1 MAKFTN
7 RKQLITASDEEIE
20 VFFSETVFEGI
31 YSNEI
36 KSGRTDFYK
45 GSISNI
51 RLEGRPTNLLREVLN
66 VPISSKAIPEGPCS
80 FKCRM
85 NIEAFRNEPPK
96 YSVNLIG
103 GSLRSIPAL
112 SNSVINISK
121 DESTEKDLFE
131 MWGVDNCD
139 FIGYYHYDEKD
150 KVYVVDDM
158 RKPNFDHIPY
168 YPGDKEKKPIKIK
181 FPKGIKFLKE
191 NEYYLFT
198 WKLSH
203 LNRYNPYEII
213 VDFDARVKDIIPKF
227 FIDTL
232 FDDRHND
239 KSKNFGS
246 ATNFLDTLSKQL
258 SAKESTFVYELL
270 QNANDYPVE
279 GQMVDVEFHI
289 TDNYLLFMHT
299 GAKFNV
305 RNISGICG
313 INEKEKTANKKTIG
327 YKGIGFKTVFLK
339 NHYVYIKTGKYSFR
353 FDEGETPEK
362 KVGGKIR
369 RIGAPFQILPIWT
382 SKKEVSPEVLQVFD
396 DADSRF
402 NVKIALRPEDRNTLH
417 KGKDC
422 YEILFREVFSDSNI
436 ILFIPNINSVRVII
450 NGQEERVCY
459 RNNEEW
465 IVNDYEQAVDPNLQL
480 LVNKTID
487 KGNSKIPEKY
497 KDFDYTKVSFACKH
511 KGAVIEPI
519 EKATLYCYLP
529 TSTSWGL
536 PFLMNTDMIPKG
548 DRDRI
553 EKDVQLVGEDGINFN
568 AELAAIAGNKLFKWI
583 EDLLKSK
590 NYQLGSVFSLVPDF
604 RKCKR
609 EHDTYDDYIG
619 RFEEEFDK
627 CVEEGNIV
635 PVSHGIANV
644 NRVIYD
650 TTGLSTSGIMTDE
663 EFCVFIDHNDSYLPL
678 PILRKD
684 KYFISFLKRY
694 ADDNQK
700 FDKEDLPKLI
710 SNSSFKE
717 WLKVQDNNDKFLKFL
732 LDNDYLSDLLEEEIF
747 LNANGNLYPA
757 SELFD
762 DIDKYLVDLQSF
774 VGYLNYLSPKTREF
788 FKDNEEWDETTKDA
802 FAKFNC
808 DDFVDDTLLSDE
820 NIDDTKETLRN
831 EEVSK
836 HFFKFL
842 SENVG
847 FVEKYLDL
855 PFFNDNHDIIDDFNN
870 KFIFFSD
877 EEGHKV
883 CSSKWLENF
892 DLAFL
897 SDDYTDKTKNY
908 FCEHFG
914 VKKFSN
920 DIIIND
926 IILSDD
932 YREKVLEAINNDLEI
947 SYDFVSYCYENNE
960 LFESNSLSGYSLKVF
975 DGDGDEQWYYN
986 DNDVYFQSP
995 NYDFYSAKKWINYDW
1010 LTALDEAYFEDCYS
1024 KDELK
1029 QFLNKAFGIEEL
1041 TDKNF
1046 YQNIVKAH
1054 LEDILNNITGGSDG
1068 DGQKN
1073 IDFIRYLDDNYKLIF
1088 TEEKDGDIFTGLKL
1102 VTTDVADIALDADY
1116 LYIYDEELKGI
1127 IDNDWFPNDIVH
1139 LCHKD
1144 YGDSKAIAALGVKKY
1159 NFGEFYDDVI
1169 VEELEAINDS
1179 ITTKDESI
1187 SFHSF
1192 IIDHLG
1198 SLTDD
1203 QKGKMV
1209 NAKLYLY
1216 GNDDPSETS
1225 SGHKILS
1232 AKAKELC
1239 DKGLV
1244 EFSDLDI
1251 IDPDYKTEAKTQYWE
1266 TTLGNTKFTVNN
1278 FFSWLKDNTDVFCDT
1293 LQDVKLNLEFWRWLK
1308 DNVSEKSLEDLP
1320 LLPILLKNGTIDD
1333 SSMTVYFS
1341 DEYLDRTGIEASVKH
1356 FDKDASFLSPKYIQ
1370 EGDDVKEWKE
1380 FWIKMGIKHKIVD
1393 ILTGSIIPNLSEI
1406 EDDGLP
1412 RLIATNREELEKY
1425 YENDLISHLSALKV
1439 KAHDEDFYTLNDA
1452 IYVDCE
1458 KEEPFPYIELP
1469 NQITFDSADE
1479 RRLIKDII
1487 NNIGGKCV
1495 ITLSEWQ
1502 QKKLDSYLSMQDEE
1516 NESIKEIH
1524 YKFINDLSA
1533 LRNEGLDKLKDLEKI
1548 EKIKLYNRDDQ
1559 LVDAADLTMGSV
1571 YKPYF
1576 DFEFCGIT
1584 KLDYV
1589 SDTYRTECSEYVGRL
1604 FRKLNV
1610 HHDFQEDDDRFD
1622 DLSFLCDR
1630 KCALYFWEEYLQKK
1644 EASITRI
1651 KRLIKDKKFDNL
1663 ACIPT
1668 KDLMKYPTELYY
1680 GSEVNRYVKAVEDWD
1695 NKVPAI
1701 KDIKLSEDSFLFDD
1715 LPFKKSLVFL
1725 DALYALIKISDQDR
1739 RSKLLKWMLE
1749 EYDSS
1754 YDDKIQEYREDEH
1767 AFWYNN
1773 NNANKQIKLLYA
1785 LDYCDKTMEQY
1796 FGANN
1801 RIINRAYFPSG
1812 DSFKKACDMLCIK
1825 TITADDLE
1833 MEPVGDIIY
1842 TARNTIHKLYALVV
1856 AGMIDENNW
1865 KTLYDGYCEK
1875 LAIMVLHK
1883 CESILI
1889 TYKED
1894 KDINQSLKKFY
1905 HRDGENDFYFVS
1917 DLDGKR
1923 VYQSFV
1929 EEFMKFLNIK
1939 SDSIAE
1945 EMVEDIMD
1953 SQDNALEIIKEKNSL
1968 MLDED
1973 FKDEL
1978 EKLIPGIKRELYGRE
1993 VEREDEN
2000 TSTYIPTFT
2009 TIQQHE
2015 ESGAEKDKNPDEAT
2029 PTQGTTGISSNGQ
2042 PTTNPPTPSINEGV
2056 RPAPS
2061 GTTSRSQSQNENSG
2075 GSSGEPHVTPR
2086 PTERTRGFTQSQ
2098 GGKYRPYS
2106 DLGGW
2111 NDRDRG
2117 HVPLPPKPFSPED
2130 VSQFGSHGKTRSLP
2144 VLEPTTS
2151 EISEINSLLGE
2162 DLTPEQVA
2170 DQNYLAQLRL
2180 YNNLV
2185 HKGYQPDESKS
2196 DFIRNASLKNE
2207 HTLSGGNKYIHK
2219 CSAAGGIM
2227 YLSPSIWNKI
2237 ADDRCVVC
2245 VYLGAKANDFMYF
2258 NSLEEILDWIGEDD
2272 IVIKLTGDE
2281 KADVVETLYS
2291 GVLNGV
2297 KGTAYTLIRINSNE
2311 KYNSVFAPLKNDD
2324 IEDTKEDENEYK

>member
-1 MAKFTN
+1 MVNT
-7 RKQLITASDEEIE
+7 QLTASSDG
-20 VFFSETVFEGI
+20 T
-31 YSNEI
+31 
-36 KSGRTDFYK
+36 
-45 GSISNI
+45 
-51 RLEGRPTNLLREVLN
+51 
-66 VPISSKAIPEGPCS
+66 
-80 FKCRM
+80 
-85 NIEAFRNEPPK
+85 
-96 YSVNLIG
+96 
-103 GSLRSIPAL
+103 
-112 SNSVINISK
+112 
-121 DESTEKDLFE
+121 
-131 MWGVDNCD
+131 
-139 FIGYYHYDEKD
+139 FI
-150 KVYVVDDM
+150 
-158 RKPNFDHIPY
+158 
-168 YPGDKEKKPIKIK
+168 
-181 FPKGIKFLKE
+181 
-191 NEYYLFT
+191 
-198 WKLSH
+198 
-203 LNRYNPYEII
+203 
-213 VDFDARVKDIIPKF
+213 
-227 FIDTL
+227 
-232 FDDRHND
+232 
-239 KSKNFGS
+239 
-246 ATNFLDTLSKQL
+246 
-258 SAKESTFVYELL
+258 YELL
-270 QNANDYPVE
+270 QNANDYPVVVDNHV
-279 GQMVDVEFHI
+279 QLVDVEFHI
-289 TDNYLLFMHT
+289 TDHYLIYRHT
-299 GAKFNV
+299 GRYFSP
-305 RNISGICG
+305 RNIAAISKMSDG
-313 INEKEKTANKKTIG
+313 EKKKEKNAIG
-327 YKGIGFKTVFLK
+327 YKGIGFKTVFSE
-339 NHYVYIKTGKYSFR
+339 NQYVYLESGEYTLR
-353 FDEGETPEK
+353 FDESITRKGLGSSKFPW
-362 KVGGKIR
+362 
-369 RIGAPFQILPIWT
+369 QLMPIWT
-382 SKKEVSPEVLQVFD
+382 TKKEVAQEVINAMQNAQDFRVQMAIRPD
-396 DADSRF
+396 DASKLRDGEKSYEFIF
-402 NVKIALRPEDRNTLH
+402 NDIF
-417 KGKDC
+417 KD
-422 YEILFREVFSDSNI
+422 EKD
-436 ILFIPNINSVRVII
+436 ILFIPNIKSVKVFYDGDEQICRIKDPEKWVLTEKPLVYKFTEDEVEENNREVIS
-450 NGQEERVCY
+450 
-459 RNNEEW
+459 
-465 IVNDYEQAVDPNLQL
+465 
-480 LVNKTID
+480 NKR
-487 KGNSKIPEKY
+487 IPEKY
-497 KDFDYTKVSFACKH
+497 KDFEDTRVSFACQREGK
-511 KGAVIEPI
+511 KILPV
-519 EKATLYCYLP
+519 EKARIYCYLP
-529 TSTSWGL
+529 TQVSLGL
-536 PFLMNTDMIPKG
+536 PFLMNTDMIPTG
-548 DRDRI
+548 PRDDF
-553 EKDVQLVGEDGINFN
+553 EKKIKFN
-568 AELAAIAGNKLFKWI
+568 HKIMKIAGGKLAEWI
-583 EDLLKSK
+583 SSLLHSGEYDLC
-590 NYQLGSVFSLVPDF
+590 SVFTIVPSFEKVENYEDF
-604 RKCKR
+604 
-609 EHDTYDDYIG
+609 I
-619 RFEEEFDK
+619 EEFK
-627 CVEEGNIV
+627 EGFDSKLDDLELIPCENGDY
-635 PVSHGIANV
+635 S
-644 NRVIYD
+644 VIYD
-650 TTGLSTSGIMTDE
+650 TIIDETGLLSSGIISDE
-663 EFCVFIDHNDSYLPL
+663 EFFELSGWEGSLPAKELRTNRKFKSFVKKYIDSSN
-678 PILRKD
+678 I
-684 KYFISFLKRY
+684 
-694 ADDNQK
+694 
-700 FDKEDLPKLI
+700 FDKDTLLDMVRGDE
-710 SNSSFKE
+710 FKE
-717 WLKVQDNNDKFLKFL
+717 WLKTQENNNKFLKFL
-732 LDNDYLSDLLEEEIF
+732 LDNNFLEDFLDEEIF
-747 LNANGNLYPA
+747 LEDEGSLQKAGALYY
-757 SELFD
+757 D
-762 DIDKYLVDLQSF
+762 VDKYLVDLQAF
-774 VGYLNYLSPKTREF
+774 TNYIYFLSPKTREF
-788 FKDNEEWDETTKDA
+788 FKDNKEWLDTIKGS
-802 FAKFNC
+802 FAEFDC
-808 DDFVDDTLLSDE
+808 DVFVDSVLLDDD
-820 NIDDTKETLRN
+820 NIDDTKEILRN
-831 EEVSK
+831 DEVSK
-836 HFFKFL
+836 HFYKFL

-847 FVEKYLDL
+847 FGDKYLDL
-855 PFFNDNHDIIDDFNN
+855 PFFDDSHEVIDDFND
-870 KFIFFSD
+870 KFIFLSN

-883 CSSKWLENF
+883 CSSKWLENI

-897 SDDYTDKTKNY
+897 SDDYTDKTKKY

-914 VKKFSN
+914 VTKFSN
-920 DIIIND
+920 KIIIND

-932 YREKVLEAINNDLEI
+932 YCEKVLDAINDDFEI
-947 SYDFVSYCYENNE
+947 SYDFVRYCYDNNE

-975 DGDGDEQWYYN
+975 DGDGDEQWYCN

-995 NYDFYSAKKWINYDW
+995 NYDFYSAKKWVNYDW

-1046 YQNIVKAH
+1046 YQNIVKVH
-1054 LEDILNNITGGSDG
+1054 LEDILNNITGGADG

-1102 VTTDVADIALDADY
+1102 VTSDVTDVALDEDF

-1127 IDNDWFPNDIVH
+1127 IDNDWFPNDIVN

-1187 SFHSF
+1187 AFHSF

-1203 QKGKMV
+1203 QKGEMV

-1278 FFSWLKDNTDVFCDT
+1278 FFGWLKDNTDVFCDT
-1293 LQDVKLNLEFWRWLK
+1293 LQDEKLNLEFWRWLK
-1308 DNVSEKSLEDLP
+1308 NNVSEKSLEDLP
-1320 LLPILLKNGTIDD
+1320 LLPILLKNGTIED

-1341 DEYLDRTGIEASVKH
+1341 DEYLDGTGIEASVKR
-1356 FDKDASFLSPKYIQ
+1356 FDEDASFLSPKYIQ
-1370 EGDDVKEWKE
+1370 EDDDIKGWKD

-1393 ILTGSIIPNLSEI
+1393 ILTVSIIPNLSEI

-1425 YENDLISHLSALKV
+1425 YENDLIAHLSALKV
-1439 KAHDEDFYTLNDA
+1439 KAHDEEFYTLNEA

-1495 ITLSEWQ
+1495 IWLSEWQ

-1524 YKFINDLSA
+1524 YKFINDLAA
-1533 LRNEGLDKLKDLEKI
+1533 LRNEGLDKLKDLERI
-1548 EKIKLYNRDDQ
+1548 EEIKLYNRDNQ

-1576 DFEFCGIT
+1576 DFEYCGIT
-1584 KLDYV
+1584 TLDYV
-1589 SDTYRTECSEYVGRL
+1589 SDTYASKCSEYVGRL
-1604 FRKLNV
+1604 FRKLKV

-1622 DLSFLCDR
+1622 DLSLLCDR

-1644 EASITRI
+1644 EASISRI
-1651 KRLIKDKKFDNL
+1651 KRHIKDKKFDNL

-1668 KDLMKYPTELYY
+1668 KDLMKSPTELYY
-1680 GSEVNRYVKAVEDWD
+1680 GSEVNRSVKALEDWE

-1701 KDIKLSEDSFLFDD
+1701 KDIKLSEDSFLFDG

-1725 DALYALIKISDQDR
+1725 DALYALININDQER
-1739 RSKLLKWMLE
+1739 RPKLLKWMLE

-1767 AFWYNN
+1767 ALWYNN
-1773 NNANKQIKLLYA
+1773 NNSQKQIKLFYA

-1842 TARNTIHKLYALVV
+1842 TARNTIHKIYALVI

-1894 KDINQSLKKFY
+1894 KDIYQSLKKFY

-1939 SDSIAE
+1939 SDSIE
-1945 EMVEDIMD
+1945 EDMVEDIMD
-1953 SQDNALEIIKEKNSL
+1953 SLENALEIIKEKNSL
-1968 MLDED
+1968 MLDEA

-1978 EKLIPGIKRELYGRE
+1978 DKLIPGIKRELFGRE
-1993 VEREDEN
+1993 AEGEDDG
-2000 TSTYIPTFT
+2000 TGSYTPTFT

-2015 ESGAEKDKNPDEAT
+2015 EGGTEEDENPEGEKHPQETTEA
-2029 PTQGTTGISSNGQ
+2029 GLKGQ
-2042 PTTNPPTPSINEGV
+2042 PTVNTPTPSNNEGE

-2061 GTTSRSQSQNENSG
+2061 GTSSHPQGQNVNNGRSSG
-2075 GSSGEPHVTPR
+2075 GIRVTPR
-2086 PTERTRGFTQSQ
+2086 PAEWTRGFTQSQ
-2098 GGKYRPYS
+2098 GGNFRPYS
-2106 DLGGW
+2106 DMGGW
-2111 NDRDRG
+2111 KDGGRG
-2117 HVPLPPKPFSPED
+2117 KITLPPKPFSPED

-2185 HKGYQPDESKS
+2185 QNGYQPDESKR
-2196 DFIRNASLKNE
+2196 DFIRNGSLKNE
-2207 HTLSGGNKYIHK
+2207 HTLGDKYIHK

-2258 NSLEEILDWIGEDD
+2258 NSLDDILDWIAEDD
-2272 IVIKLTGDE
+2272 IVIKLTGE
-2281 KADVVETLYS
+2281 ERVKVVETLYS
-2291 GVLNGV
+2291 GVLRGV

-2311 KYNSVFAPLKNDD
+2311 KYNSVFAPLKKDD
-2324 IEDTKEDENEYK
+2324 IGYSKEDENEYK